1 MDVINIGRG
10 WHTPS
15 VLVEMLS
22 KAWPEWTFNNKQPHT
37 LSAMGSLFMTQL
49 WMNPNWKYPIWL
61 INKLRNSLPMDGEG
75 DETQRKKN
83 WKFLLVYLEGSFVNK
98 IWCKP
103 FPFTSGKVV
112 CQLVRVPYIISKVL
126 LSFFYLYCSFFHIW
140 RVSDLKNIWRFF
152 MQTQG
157 LSFNPSAIFD
167 RLHSSLLVSWQVPQ
181 ITEGSIKDRP
191 FFCTE
196 LSPGFT
202 LITYS
207 IKDRLF

>member
-1 MDVINIGRG
+1 
-10 WHTPS
+10 
-15 VLVEMLS
+15 
-22 KAWPEWTFNNKQPHT
+22 
-37 LSAMGSLFMTQL
+37 
-49 WMNPNWKYPIWL
+49 
-61 INKLRNSLPMDGEG
+61 
-75 DETQRKKN
+75 
-83 WKFLLVYLEGSFVNK
+83 
-98 IWCKP
+98 
-103 FPFTSGKVV
+103 
-112 CQLVRVPYIISKVL
+112 
-126 LSFFYLYCSFFHIW
+126 
-140 RVSDLKNIWRFF
+140 VSDLKNIWRFF